1 MKNRIGILLLFLLV
15 ILDLIIWREIVFA
28 GTVRA
33 GDYFLD
39 VGQGDSELVILPSGA
54 RVLIDGGPGAKV
66 AAALEKILPTSDR
79 YVDLLLNTHPQ
90 LDHFAGFSAV
100 LDSFEVGAVL
110 TNGRDDNPT
119 VAEWPALVEKIQ
131 ANRIAMLTLARGD
144 RIASGSS
151 SIKILSPD
159 RSLAESAEL
168 NDTGIVALT
177 FTPELRTLFTADI
190 GSNIE
195 QYLLAQGDDLRA
207 DVLKIPHHGSKYSSS
222 AEFLR
227 AVNPRVAVIEV
238 GTRNT
243 YGHPAPQTLARLA
256 SSTRAEIFRTDQNGT
271 VAVFTEDGKLKIES
285 EK

>member
-1 MKNRIGILLLFLLV
+1 
-15 ILDLIIWREIVFA
+15 
-28 GTVRA
+28 
-33 GDYFLD
+33 
-39 VGQGDSELVILPSGA
+39 
-54 RVLIDGGPGAKV
+54 V
-66 AAALEKILPTSDR
+66 AA
-79 YVDLLLNTHPQ
+79 
-90 LDHFAGFSAV
+90 
-100 LDSFEVGAVL
+100 
-110 TNGRDDNPT
+110 
-119 VAEWPALVEKIQ
+119 WPALVEKIQ

-238 GTRNT
+238 GTQNT

-256 SSTRAEIFRTDQNGT
+256 SSTRAEMFRTDQNGT